1 MRRESASEQDKEA
14 IMEPSPAFW
23 TGKQVCVTGGTGFLG
38 YHLVLQL
45 LELGARVRVLA
56 LPPDRSHPLL
66 DQAQVDKQFG
76 NVLDGMAV
84 RQALADC
91 AVVFH
96 TAGIVTVWG
105 AVARQMH
112 TTHADGTR
120 TVLESAPPG
129 ALVVHTSSIVTL
141 GPSLTGEPLD
151 EESSNGSDL
160 AFDYMHAK
168 RAAEAAALHAAGRGQ
183 RVLVTN
189 PGYLVGP
196 DDHLGSVM
204 GRFCVRF
211 WKGRIPFAPPGGFNL
226 VDVRDA
232 ARGHLLAAEHGKPG
246 RRYVLGGENYRLR
259 DFFVLLA
266 RVAGMEPRGLPA
278 LPSWLFQA
286 LAGAAECH
294 AWLTAKEPFPSAQQA
309 RLSRHCWFCRSGRA
323 CRELGYEHRTI
334 ESSMRDTFAW
344 YLARGQLHVRGLN
357 RWWMRP
363 LAERENAA

>member
-1 MRRESASEQDKEA
+1 
-14 IMEPSPAFW
+14 MEPSPAFW

-66 DQAQVDKQFG
+66 AQAQVDKQFG
-76 NVLDGMAV
+76 NVLDGPAV
-84 RQALADC
+84 RQVLADC

-112 TTHADGTR
+112 AIHADGTR
-120 TVLESAPPG
+120 TVLESASPG

-141 GPSLTGEPLD
+141 GPSRMGELRD
-151 EESSNGSDL
+151 EESGGKSPDL

-168 RAAEAAALHAAGRGQ
+168 RAAEAAALDAAGRGQ

-246 RRYVLGGENYRLR
+246 QRYILGGENYRLR

-266 RVAGMEPRGLPA
+266 HVAGMKPRGLPA

-309 RLSRHCWFCRSGRA
+309 RLSRHCWFCRSTRA
-323 CRELGYEHRTI
+323 GRELGYEHRTI
-334 ESSMRDTFAW
+334 ASSMRDTFAW
-344 YLARGQLHVRGLN
+344 YQARGRLHVRGLN

-363 LAERENAA
+363 RAERGNAA